1 MLQQLWPTTTAAVA
15 FRGPASSNARMYF
28 IGCGSHVIR
37 TWHLWPHSKN
47 ATGHG
52 NCANTVS
59 HQFNPFRNSTSFRL
73 YSYFI

>member
-1 MLQQLWPTTTAAVA
+1 MCSNSCGQQQQLLWLSAGQLAPTLVC
-15 FRGPASSNARMYF
+15 

-52 NCANTVS
+52 NCAKTVS
-59 HQFNPFRNSTSFRL
+59 QFNPATSFRL